1 MTLHM
6 TLRTQLYALA
16 IAGAAAALLTGSAGL
31 HATNEVAG
39 AMEESTRQGALLRDV
54 MVGDMMHDAIR
65 ADVLRAFHVAKSA
78 PEMRTDV
85 EDELRAHVQRYRQAM
100 AQARAD
106 ASPKVLQM
114 IGEADPRLDNYLE
127 QAPRMVATV
136 FSDPQAAERE
146 MDVFQSSFE
155 ALEEANDRL
164 ADQVESETRAIDE
177 AGREVAGHANWLV
190 WIAQMLCCLF
200 VGALSIVVGRRIVAD
215 VSELHR
221 AAVALGRGLL
231 RTRAN
236 IAHRNELADVAVAL
250 NQTAE
255 GMQNALGSDEVD
267 WSQVGEARRAAADQ
281 ARRDQLAAERER
293 ADAEALQRKIS
304 GLLEVMNAAAAGDL
318 TRDVTVLGNDA
329 VGQLGQGLERL
340 LATLR
345 TNLGGIARTASALM
359 EASEDITMV
368 GNNMSHTSEETS
380 AQASLASAS
389 SSEVN
394 EGVQAVATATQQ
406 MTSSTEEI
414 SKSFAEVTAVV
425 RDAVDH
431 AGDAGRTIAKL
442 QSSSEEIGAVVRMIT
457 EIAQMTNLLALNA
470 TIEAARAGDAGKGF
484 AVVANEVKELAKQTG
499 KATETISE
507 KIGGIQADTAQ
518 TVETIEDVCRLVGQ
532 VNALQL
538 TVASAVEEQ
547 TAALSEIGR
556 NADIAARAVGDFS
569 TSIQSVADAALS
581 ASEGAAKNRQ
591 AAWSLAQTAQ
601 TLRELVA
608 QYQLPAQIER
618 KAA

>member
-1 MTLHM
+1 M
-6 TLRTQLYALA
+6 
-16 IAGAAAALLTGSAGL
+16 
-31 HATNEVAG
+31 
-39 AMEESTRQGALLRDV
+39 
-54 MVGDMMHDAIR
+54 
-65 ADVLRAFHVAKSA
+65 
-78 PEMRTDV
+78 
-85 EDELRAHVQRYRQAM
+85 
-100 AQARAD
+100 
-106 ASPKVLQM
+106 
-114 IGEADPRLDNYLE
+114 
-127 QAPRMVATV
+127 
-136 FSDPQAAERE
+136 
-146 MDVFQSSFE
+146 
-155 ALEEANDRL
+155 
-164 ADQVESETRAIDE
+164 
-177 AGREVAGHANWLV
+177 
-190 WIAQMLCCLF
+190 
-200 VGALSIVVGRRIVAD
+200 VGRRIVAD